1 MFALY
6 RKGNTH
12 IVDGIECEVA
22 RVSIDALDTYRSEGW
37 VDNVED
43 IGKPKPEEVKPEP
56 AKKEQPVKKGM
67 LGKLGKALD
76 SSMGDS

>member
-22 RVSIDALDTYRSEGW
+22 RVSIDALDTYRSDGW
-37 VDNVED
+37 VDNVSD
-43 IGKPKPEEVKPEP
+43 LMQQPEP
-56 AKKEQPVKKGM
+56 KIEPKVEPKREGSLQKIGLKK
-67 LGKLGKALD
+67 
-76 SSMGDS
+76 

>member
-37 VDNVED
+37 VDNVSNLL
-43 IGKPKPEEVKPEP
+43 KQPKIEPELEP
-56 AKKEQPVKKGM
+56 KKEGFLQKIGLKK
-67 LGKLGKALD
+67 
-76 SSMGDS
+76 